1 MNSGM
6 DLFINR
12 NKNRVKKYGDVQLE
26 QFTTLGP
33 QTVGNTTGK
42 AFE

>member
-1 MNSGM
+1 M

-26 QFTTLGP
+26 VYYFRTP
-33 QTVGNTTGK
+33 NSRK
-42 AFE
+42 YNRKSF